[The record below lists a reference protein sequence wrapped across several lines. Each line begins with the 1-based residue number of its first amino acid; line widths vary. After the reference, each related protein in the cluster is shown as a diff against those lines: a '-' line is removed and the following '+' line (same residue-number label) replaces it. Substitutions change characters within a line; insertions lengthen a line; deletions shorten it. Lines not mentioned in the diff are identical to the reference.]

1 MMIKAQNLS
10 AGHADTRR
18 DNQHEC
24 ETCKNAPGD
33 MSFDCQAKSSLLLK
47 FFWKPQA
54 KDKLLGKA

>member
-47 FFWKPQA
+47 FF
-54 KDKLLGKA
+54 